1 MRKSKRKMTYVA
13 KKRLYARR
21 IVRLCKVIANKD
33 VSEKLAAF
41 VEDYIVTRL
50 PAPLMRRLVGGDWG
64 RPMREAMKLTVP
76 FFA

>member
-1 MRKSKRKMTYVA
+1 MRKAKRKMTYA
-13 KKRLYARR
+13 ARKRLHARR
-21 IVRLCKVIANKD
+21 IVRLCKMIAKKD
-33 VSEKLAAF
+33 VSKNLAAI

-50 PAPLMRRLVGGDWG
+50 PAPLMRRLVRGDWG